1 MLRTSPRLIALVSR
15 PVGQGIRSRT
25 GFTLIELLAA
35 VSIIV
40 LLVAL
45 LIPAAGKVR
54 MKGLEAK
61 GVGNLRQVGVAVM
74 MYANDNKLSLPGP
87 APLGIVPYYSK
98 AGAATSYAFG
108 AKIAPY
114 LGLPDS
120 GPARTD
126 LVDVSVLEDPGF
138 MDAVKNPPLNTP
150 VFIQNPVL
158 SDQPGVAGK
167 VHIFGIQSS
176 TLPQAA
182 LTMHDVANIGGP
194 SKVWM
199 LTTVD
204 QKLPSS
210 VTNKSGWVPN
220 LPALPP
226 YGEVRLR
233 LFVDGHVET
242 VPLDAS
248 LP

>member
-1 MLRTSPRLIALVSR
+1 
-15 PVGQGIRSRT
+15 
-25 GFTLIELLAA
+25 
-35 VSIIV
+35 
-40 LLVAL
+40 
-45 LIPAAGKVR
+45 
-54 MKGLEAK
+54 
-61 GVGNLRQVGVAVM
+61 
-74 MYANDNKLSLPGP
+74 
-87 APLGIVPYYSK
+87 VP
-98 AGAATSYAFG
+98 
-108 AKIAPY
+108 
-114 LGLPDS
+114 
-120 GPARTD
+120 
-126 LVDVSVLEDPGF
+126 
-138 MDAVKNPPLNTP
+138 
-150 VFIQNPVL
+150 
-158 SDQPGVAGK
+158 GK

-182 LTMHDVANIGGP
+182 LTLHDIASIGGP

-226 YGEVRLR
+226 DGEVRLR